1 MSGKGE
7 AAKRVYDIMK
17 QIMHREDVEEK
28 AQERNKTDSQP
39 REAIRVRAQINK
51 LILIDRFAILF
62 FGSDRSSRIQG
73 VLILVHSSI
82 HIKRI
87 ESSEPKN

>member
-51 LILIDRFAILF
+51 LILIDRFAF
-62 FGSDRSSRIQG
+62 FRI
-73 VLILVHSSI
+73 
-82 HIKRI
+82 R
-87 ESSEPKN
+87 

>member
-17 QIMHREDVEEK
+17 QIMHREDWEEK
-28 AQERNKTDSQP
+28 VQGRNKTNSQP

-51 LILIDRFAILF
+51 LILIDR
-62 FGSDRSSRIQG
+62 
-73 VLILVHSSI
+73 
-82 HIKRI
+82 
-87 ESSEPKN
+87 